1 MDSNIQPEVLT
12 NKVKELHSNIRHITQ
27 LAMSWFA
34 FFVTVNYVS
43 MSWLSK
49 GPGKEGVDPTIVKTI
64 AFVFIVQ
71 NFFGVFGLAWV
82 LVAAGALKRQVSQ
95 FENPAFVAG
104 DDSFLKRLKSFCTE
118 KKRKRESIPNH
129 LYLGIGAFLIMV
141 LITLI
146 LAWISIARHYGSPA
160 AAAPVSGG

>member
-71 NFFGVFGLAWV
+71 NFFGAFGLTWV
-82 LVAAGALKRQVSQ
+82 LMAAGALKRQVSG
-95 FENPAFVAG
+95 FENPAFGAS
-104 DDSFLKRLKSFCTE
+104 DDSFLKRVKSFWTL
-118 KKRKRESIPNH
+118 KKWRSESVPNH
-129 LYLGIGAFLIMV
+129 LYLGIGAFLITV

-146 LAWISIARHYGSPA
+146 WAWISIARHYGSPSA
-160 AAAPVSGG
+160 IGPVSGG